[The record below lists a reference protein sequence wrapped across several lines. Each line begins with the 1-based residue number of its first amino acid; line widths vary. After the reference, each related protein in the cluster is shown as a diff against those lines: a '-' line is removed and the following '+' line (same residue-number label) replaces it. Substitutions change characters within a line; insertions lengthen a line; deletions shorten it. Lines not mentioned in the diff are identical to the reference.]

1 MEIASTCL
9 RVLIFGVG
17 YILFSMIFF
26 DSVLIRCRKTNLPW
40 MILGIIWAGKTIL
53 LDYIV
58 RMFWGNQLWF
68 PILKISYLMMCSIL
82 MCTIFLC
89 YMYRGSVLKIASTEI
104 LCEANYAVI
113 LGAVLTV
120 INSLEGREEP
130 MGYVLPF
137 MTVDFLTLP
146 LMYFLVKIEIWFLKP
161 LLSWFQTYEPKHR
174 KAGWTIVGMYFIS
187 GVATSFRGLMNG
199 DVFNGWIMLPILM
212 VSVAGSIVGFYFF
225 VRYRSKTES
234 ENALL
239 YTQTSLMENY
249 LQVLKQQ
256 IMTMESNQENS
267 RIDQIDMI
275 AEQIKQ
281 GEISEINQEK
291 LWRYMWNLKEKYE
304 AIQTGFY
311 CNDWL
316 VDGILYSM
324 NRFCRENG
332 MKVTFSFQTYDRGEI
347 AEEDITEIIYQ
358 LLTYGAKE
366 SLLCKKGESESEDS
380 QLRLSLQAAAVKNQ
394 LILNGSFYSVKSP
407 KKLERELKR
416 KLSIKITPYDGQ
428 IAVFDKEGEEKQIS
442 IQMQREKK

>member
-137 MTVDFLTLP
+137 MLPDLLTLP
-146 LMYFLVKIEIWFLKP
+146 VLYGFIKLEIRFLRP
-161 LLSWFQTYEPKHR
+161 LLSWIRTYEPKHR
-174 KAGWTIVGMYFIS
+174 KTGWMIVGGYFILS
-187 GVATSFRGLMNG
+187 IMASYQGAFKRNIFNSWNIFP
-199 DVFNGWIMLPILM
+199 VFVVVIFGTVMVFWI
-212 VSVAGSIVGFYFF
+212 SVQ
-225 VRYRSKTES
+225 YRKKTEQKNS
-234 ENALL
+234 FL
-239 YTQTSLMENY
+239 YSQANLMESY
-249 LQVLKQQ
+249 LQLLKQQ
-256 IMTMESNQENS
+256 MPKIKSNREDAQ
-267 RIDQIDMI
+267 IDQISIM
-275 AEQIKQ
+275 AEQIQ
-281 GEISEINQEK
+281 QREVSASSQEK
-291 LWRYMWNLKEKYE
+291 LRKYIESLKGKYE
-304 AIQTGFY
+304 EIQAGVY

-316 VDGILYSM
+316 VDVVLFYM
-324 NRFCRENG
+324 ARFCREND
-332 MKVTFSFQTYDRGEI
+332 MKISFSFQTYDRGEI
-347 AEEDITEIIYQ
+347 EEEDIAEIIYQ

-366 SLLCKKGESESEDS
+366 SQLCRKKEDKKENVPS
-380 QLRLSLQAAAVKNQ
+380 LSLQAAAVKNQ
-394 LILNGSFYSVKSP
+394 LILNSSFYSGKSL
-407 KKLERELKR
+407 KKLKRELKR
-416 KLSIKITPYDGQ
+416 NLSEKIDLYHGEIIVSEIK
-428 IAVFDKEGEEKQIS
+428 GEEKQIS
-442 IQMQREKK
+442 IRIQREKK